1 MRALYSHRC
10 FGVVGSCGG
19 KKSGFPGEGPMVQGE
34 NQHESPPKYGTVTE
48 SNSKEIG
55 ERGWVERGAL
65 AEASAFITVQ
75 SLPTFH
81 NCKTSKPGG
90 GGDYT

>member
-1 MRALYSHRC
+1 
-10 FGVVGSCGG
+10 
-19 KKSGFPGEGPMVQGE
+19 MVQGQ

-55 ERGWVERGAL
+55 ERGWVERGVL

-81 NCKTSKPGG
+81 NCKSSKPSG